1 MKTIEMNKE
10 SELVKEEYVKP
21 SVEVYEMEME
31 GVIMDGASGSDM
43 TDGGGVGRPQSSR
56 STGLPWDQY

>member
-10 SELVKEEYVKP
+10 RELVKEEYVKP

-31 GVIMDGASGSDM
+31 GVIMDGASGGSSADQS
-43 TDGGGVGRPQSSR
+43 GNQGGVGRSS
-56 STGLPWDQY
+56 GLPWDDYM